1 MLIGRAAR
9 CLAGGSTAAFI
20 AIGMLQ
26 KCFSRR
32 VAGSWEAAWLPE
44 LKEIIST
51 YGIEL
56 KQDGDACRRIRAE
69 TASVLKLLIRLN
81 SALSAARSGDYT
93 ARTVAE
99 LMTDILRATG
109 VLLPL
114 RKGFP
119 TTG

>member
-1 MLIGRAAR
+1 MVALLGASPGVPLRHLSPSVCYRSASAAE
-9 CLAGGSTAAFI
+9 LP
-20 AIGMLQ
+20 
-26 KCFSRR
+26 
-32 VAGSWEAAWLPE
+32 EAAWLPE

-81 SALSAARSGDYT
+81 GALSAARSGEYT